1 MNSSYSA
8 SSYSY
13 FDAKTNYKSL
23 FYVRVMIGDP
33 VPNAKTNS
41 ALNYPPLNPNKG
53 PNVHY
58 DSVQGTTGGS
68 VVYIIYSND
77 RCYPEYLITFK

>member
-1 MNSSYSA
+1 
-8 SSYSY
+8 
-13 FDAKTNYKSL
+13 
-23 FYVRVMIGDP
+23 MIGEP
-33 VPNAKTNS
+33 VPNAPTNGS
-41 ALNYPPLNPNKG
+41 LNHPPLNPNKG
-53 PNVHY
+53 QNFHY